1 MVEGNSRFVRYA
13 LQGMAKD
20 CETEY
25 CVVTN
30 IDDSGF
36 DFAIG
41 TIIPEYFRTHLHK
54 TVGDYDKLLKSI
66 VIPKQTYVSAE
77 TEHSALSI
85 NEHLDLRRRVVCEW
99 LPDSGYVIAD
109 APEITVIH
117 SYVDDKDRSY
127 VEVLIPIEKK

>member
-1 MVEGNSRFVRYA
+1 MNYSIKGLPEFAITGYGKHFEGSPDDRYGQQHDFMVEGSTRFVRYA

-30 IDDSGF
+30 IDDIGF
-36 DFAIG
+36 DFVVG
-41 TIIPEYFRTHLHK
+41 TMIPEYFRTHLHK

-66 VIPKQTYVSAE
+66 VITKHTYVSAE

-85 NEHLDLRRRVVCEW
+85 N
-99 LPDSGYVIAD
+99 
-109 APEITVIH
+109 
-117 SYVDDKDRSY
+117 
-127 VEVLIPIEKK
+127 